1 MKTTKNATK
10 NTKNVIEAPKRGR
23 GRPASFPGIETVA
36 FLAKIPQ
43 TSREMVRELAK
54 KRGENIDQTLAKLI
68 ERGHKDAF
76 RSRAKAKAKA
86 TTEA

>member
-1 MKTTKNATK
+1 MKTIKNATK
-10 NTKNVIEAPKRGR
+10 NISPVVETPKRGR

-43 TSREMVRELAK
+43 TAREMVRELAK
-54 KRGENIDQTLAKLI
+54 KRGENIDQTLNRLI

-76 RSRAKAKAKA
+76 RSRAKSKAK
-86 TTEA
+86 TEA